1 MLDLALNE
9 WTAMRSLTHPR
20 YFPGLAY
27 NDYTDTLY
35 LTGGLASDS
44 EGYSKKVFK
53 YSFDET
59 VSWELLSTDCPRS
72 VKRPSVGS
80 YGWFFYVTGV
90 SVEEDTKNELLVMDV
105 RTENWQVINLTPKLT
120 PRFAPALTIVE
131 NFFGKPAILILGG
144 EDDIGTSKVSL
155 QSSEYVSLLDPEDPS
170 TFTVHQMKDIPDDG
184 SLRNSPLVQLE
195 DEIIFVNNNNDKV
208 YRWNTD
214 VVASAH
220 THHKFEEISGA
231 TPTKVGDA
239 LPYFKVTTRWDS
251 ISCGSNPNKFTH
263 TFASCLDAF
272 KLGLLLPDP
281 GQSISIKLTGG
292 SVTQCT
298 REDPYTT
305 GQSCPDGWFGKKG
318 EEKCL
323 KIHEE
328 PEDNINA
335 ARQCYRE
342 GADLFQDEDADWNS
356 YLIDATHFS
365 QNFSLPV
372 YPGYI
377 HLGLYQKQSG
387 NNHLYHRNG
396 VRV

>member
-1 MLDLALNE
+1 MLDLAFNE
-9 WTAMRSLTHPR
+9 WTAMKSMIDARYHP
-20 YFPGLAY
+20 GVAY
-27 NDYTDTLY
+27 NDKTDTLY
-35 LTGGLASDS
+35 LTGGYSDP
-44 EGYSKKVFK
+44 YNKKVFK

-59 VSWELLSTDCPRS
+59 VGWERLSTECPRR
-72 VKRPSVGS
+72 VKRPAVGS
-80 YGWFFYVTGV
+80 HGWFFFVTGV
-90 SVEEDTKNELLVMDV
+90 SMEEDSKNELLVMDI

-120 PRFAPALTIVE
+120 PRHAPALTIVE

-144 EDDIGTSKVSL
+144 EDDISNTNKVSL
-155 QSSEYVSLLDPEDPS
+155 QTSEYVSMHDPEDPS
-170 TFTVHQMKDIPDDG
+170 SFTIHHMKDIPDDG
-184 SLRNSPLVQLE
+184 TLRYAPIAELE
-195 DEIIFVNNNNDKV
+195 NEIIFVNNNNDKV
-208 YRWNTD
+208 YRWNTK
-214 VVASAH
+214 VETSAH
-220 THHKFEEISGA
+220 THHMFEEISGA

-292 SVTQCT
+292 TVTQCT

-342 GADLFQDEDADWNS
+342 GADLFQDEDTVWNS